1 MESPG
6 VCRQAGP
13 QLRPIERLEGQ
24 QTAKHWL
31 AANNSWHDED
41 SGLSRYP
48 YYSRQLILD
57 LYGKTVGTGFSHRP
71 VETVLEEILI
81 LK

>member
-1 MESPG
+1 LD
-6 VCRQAGP
+6 VAGIGRRAAP
-13 QLRPIERLEGQ
+13 
-24 QTAKHWL
+24 QTARHWL
-31 AANNSWHDED
+31 SATNSWHDED

-57 LYGKTVGTGFSHRP
+57 RYGKTLGTGFSHRP
-71 VETVLEEILI
+71 VKTELEEILI